1 MMPTLFS
8 GTAPGAVRGGIL
20 ADPRRLIDRV
30 EERLA
35 ARALDGALYATAA
48 GDLAAASAVLLLLGW
63 SAGEACL
70 ILNKRSERVRQ
81 PGDLC
86 CPGGSV
92 SPAVD
97 AALARALR
105 LPFSPLGRWR
115 GWRRLRRERPVDSRW
130 MALFLATGMREAF
143 EEMRLNP
150 LRLKVLGPLPA
161 HRLVLF
167 RRVIFPLAAWVP
179 ETIRF
184 RPNWEVRAIVR
195 IPLARLLDPA
205 GYVRYRLRMPWRPA
219 HDRQEAGAAEGD
231 YPGFRFPSPG
241 GEEILWGATYRIVER
256 FLEEVFGFT
265 PPEAALRPSVLGG
278 LSGDYLTGRSC

>member
-8 GTAPGAVRGGIL
+8 GTASRAVECGIL

-30 EERLA
+30 AERLA
-35 ARALDGALYATAA
+35 VRALDGALYATAA
-48 GDLAAASAVLLLLGW
+48 EDFAAASAVLLLLGW
-63 SAGEACL
+63 SAGEPCL

-92 SPAVD
+92 SPAAD

-115 GWRRLRRERPVDSRW
+115 GWARLRRERPADSRW

-143 EEMRLNP
+143 EEMRVNP
-150 LRLKVLGPLPA
+150 LRLKVLGPLPP

-179 ETIRF
+179 ETVRF

-205 GYVRYRLRMPWRPA
+205 GYVRYRLRMPW
-219 HDRQEAGAAEGD
+219 QEQRGRAEEGGAEGD
-231 YPGFRFPSPG
+231 YPGFRFRSPG
-241 GEEILWGATYRIVER
+241 GEEILWGATYRIVVR
-256 FLEEVFGFT
+256 FLEEVFAFT
-265 PPEAALRPSVLGG
+265 PPEEASRPSVCGG